1 MSWYLAFLPI
11 ACLLFMWYNKIEFYS
26 KRKKEYK
33 LKASVV
39 RFVKEKSP
47 MRNDFTLI
55 PYAYVRIEGR
65 KEKLVRL
72 KYSDSWSMPYKVGDQ
87 VDVFFYAGVLY
98 YWDAYDVGLSKYLPS
113 KWDFWNAE

>member
-1 MSWYLAFLPI
+1 
-11 ACLLFMWYNKIEFYS
+11 
-26 KRKKEYK
+26 
-33 LKASVV
+33 
-39 RFVKEKSP
+39 

-55 PYAYVRIEGR
+55 PYAYVQIEGR

-72 KYSDSWSMPYKVGDQ
+72 KYC
-87 VDVFFYAGVLY
+87 VLY